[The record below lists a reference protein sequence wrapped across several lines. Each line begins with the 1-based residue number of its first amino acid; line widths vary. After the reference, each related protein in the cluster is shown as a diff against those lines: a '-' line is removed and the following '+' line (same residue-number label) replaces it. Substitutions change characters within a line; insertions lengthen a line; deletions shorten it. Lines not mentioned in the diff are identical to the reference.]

1 MKEAVI
7 VSAVRT
13 PIGKAKR
20 GSLVKFRPDD
30 MAAIV
35 IKEVVNRT
43 NGAVKPEDI
52 DDVIIGNAFP
62 EAEQGLNMA
71 RIAVLRAGFPDTIPA
86 VTVNRFCSSGIQS
99 IADAAFKIMSGQYDI
114 VIAGGSE
121 NMTMVPMTGNK
132 LTPNP
137 YLAHNMPQA
146 YINMGLTAEN
156 VAEKYNISREEQDE
170 YAYES
175 NMKAVAAIK
184 EGKFKDEII
193 PLEIESVVL
202 ENGKRVVKKR
212 IFDTDEGP
220 RANTTIEG
228 LARLK
233 PVFRAGGTVTAG
245 NSSQMSDGAAAVLL
259 MSADKAKELGLKPL
273 AKFVAYSVAGC
284 PPELMGIGPSVAIP
298 KVLKK
303 ADMKLED
310 IELFEINEAFASQ
323 YLYCCKALNIDM
335 KKVNVNGGAI
345 ALGHPLGCTGA
356 KLTVQLIYEMR
367 RRGLKYG
374 IVSMCIG
381 GGMGAAGIFEIYHD

>member
-1 MKEAVI
+1 MREAVI

-13 PIGKAKR
+13 PIGKAHR
-20 GSLVKFRPDD
+20 GTLVKFRPDD
-30 MAAIV
+30 MAATV
-35 IKEVVNRT
+35 IKEVINRT

-52 DDVIIGNAFP
+52 DDVVIGNAFP

-71 RIAVLRAGFPDTIPA
+71 RVAVLRAGLPDTVPA
-86 VTVNRFCSSGIQS
+86 VTVNRFCSSGLQS
-99 IADAAFKIMSGQYDI
+99 VADASFKVMSGQYDI

-121 NMTMVPMTGNK
+121 NMSMVPMTGNK

-137 YLAHNMPQA
+137 YLAEKLPQA

-156 VAEKYNISREEQDE
+156 VASKYGISREEQDQC
-170 YAYES
+170 AYES

-184 EGKFKDEII
+184 EGKFKEEII
-193 PLEIESVVL
+193 PLEVENVVF

-228 LARLK
+228 LAKLK
-233 PVFRAGGTVTAG
+233 PVFKSGGSVTAG
-245 NSSQMSDGAAAVLL
+245 NSSQMSDGAAAVLI
-259 MSADKAKELGLKPL
+259 MSGEKAKELGLKPL
-273 AKFVAYSVAGC
+273 AKFIGYSVAGC
-284 PPELMGIGPSVAIP
+284 PPELMGIGPSIAIP
-298 KVLKK
+298 KVLEKNNMKK
-303 ADMKLED
+303 ED
-310 IELFEINEAFASQ
+310 IDLFEINEAFASQ
-323 YLYCCKALNIDM
+323 FLYCGKVLDLDM
-335 KKVNVNGGAI
+335 SKVNVNGGAI

-367 RRGLKYG
+367 RRNLKYG

-381 GGMGAAGIFEIYHD
+381 GGMGAAGIFEMIY

>member
-30 MAAIV
+30 LAAIV
-35 IKEVVNRT
+35 IKEVINRT
-43 NGAVKPEDI
+43 GGAVKPEQI
-52 DDVIIGNAFP
+52 EDVIIGNAFP

-71 RIAVLRAGFPDTIPA
+71 RIASIRAGLPDSVPA
-86 VTVNRFCSSGIQS
+86 VTVNRFCSSGLQS
-99 IADAAFKIMSGQYDI
+99 IADASFKIMSGQYDI

-137 YLAHNMPQA
+137 YLADTRPGV

-156 VAEKYNISREEQDE
+156 VAEKFNISREEQDE

-175 NMKAVAAIK
+175 NMKAVEAIK
-184 EGKFKDEII
+184 AGKFKDEII
-193 PLEIESVVL
+193 PLKIETTTFA
-202 ENGKRVVKKR
+202 NGKKVKNEK

-228 LARLK
+228 LAKLRPAFK
-233 PVFRAGGTVTAG
+233 VGGSVTAG
-245 NSSQMSDGAAAVLL
+245 NSSQMSDGAAAVLV
-259 MSADKAKELGLKPL
+259 MSRDKAEELGLKPL
-273 AKFVAYSVAGC
+273 AKFIAYSVAGC
-284 PPELMGIGPSVAIP
+284 PPEFMGLGPSVAIP
-298 KVLKK
+298 KVLKV
-303 ADMKLED
+303 ANMKLED
-310 IELFEINEAFASQ
+310 IDLFEINEAFASQ
-323 YLYCCKALNIDM
+323 FLYCCKTLNIDM

-345 ALGHPLGCTGA
+345 ALGHPLGCTGS

-381 GGMGAAGIFEIYHD
+381 GGMGAAGIFEMLYD

>member
-1 MKEAVI
+1 MREAVI

-43 NGAVKPEDI
+43 NSAVKPENI

-71 RIAVLRAGFPDTIPA
+71 RIAVFRAGFPDSVPA
-86 VTVNRFCSSGIQS
+86 VTVNRFCSSGLQS
-99 IADAAFKIMSGQYDI
+99 IADGCFKVMSGQYDI

-121 NMTMVPMTGNK
+121 NMSMVPMTGNK

-137 YLAHNMPQA
+137 YLADNMPQA

-156 VAEKYNISREEQDE
+156 VAEKFNISREEQDE
-170 YAYES
+170 YAYQS
-175 NMKAVAAIK
+175 NMKAVDAIK
-184 EGKFKDEII
+184 SGRFKDEIV
-193 PLEIESVVL
+193 PVEIESIVL
-202 ENGKRVVKKR
+202 ENGKKVVKKKV
-212 IFDTDEGP
+212 FDTDEGP

-228 LARLK
+228 LAKLK
-233 PVFRAGGTVTAG
+233 PVFRTGGSVTAG
-245 NSSQMSDGAAAVLL
+245 NSSQMSDGAAAVLI
-259 MSADKAKELGLKPL
+259 MSREKADELGLKPL

-284 PPELMGIGPSVAIP
+284 LPELMGIGPSVAIP
-298 KVLKK
+298 KVLKA

-323 YLYCCKALNIDM
+323 FLYCCKNLDIDLN
-335 KKVNVNGGAI
+335 KVNVNGGAI
-345 ALGHPLGCTGA
+345 ALGHPLGCTGS

-367 RRGLKYG
+367 RRSLKYG

-381 GGMGAAGIFEIYHD
+381 GGMGAAGIFEMIYE

>member
-52 DDVIIGNAFP
+52 EDVIIGNAFP

-71 RIAVLRAGFPDTIPA
+71 RIAVLRAGFPDSVPA
-86 VTVNRFCSSGIQS
+86 VTVNRFCSSGLQS
-99 IADAAFKIMSGQYDI
+99 IADGAFKVMSGQYDI

-121 NMTMVPMTGNK
+121 NMSMVPMTGNK

-137 YLAHNMPQA
+137 YLAENMPQA

-170 YAYES
+170 YAYQS
-175 NMKAVAAIK
+175 NMKAVNAIK

-193 PLEIESVVL
+193 PVEVESVVL
-202 ENGKRVVKKR
+202 ENGKRVVKKKVFE
-212 IFDTDEGP
+212 IDEGP

-228 LARLK
+228 LAKLK
-233 PVFRAGGTVTAG
+233 PVFRAGGSVTAG
-245 NSSQMSDGAAAVLL
+245 NSSQMSDGAAAVMI
-259 MSADKAKELGLKPL
+259 MSREKAEELGLKPL

-298 KVLKK
+298 KVLN
-303 ADMKLED
+303 AANMKLDD

-323 YLYCCKALNIDM
+323 FLYCCKNLNINMD
-335 KKVNVNGGAI
+335 KVNVNGGAI

-381 GGMGAAGIFEIYHD
+381 GGMGAAGIFEMIYE

>member
-35 IKEVVNRT
+35 IKEVVNRA

-156 VAEKYNISREEQDE
+156 VAEKFNISREEQDE

-228 LARLK
+228 LAKLK

-310 IELFEINEAFASQ
+310 IDLFEINEAFASQ

-381 GGMGAAGIFEIYHD
+381 GGMGAAGIFEIFHD

>member
-1 MKEAVI
+1 MREAVI

-43 NGAVKPEDI
+43 NSAVKPENI

-71 RIAVLRAGFPDTIPA
+71 RIAVFRAGFPDSVPA
-86 VTVNRFCSSGIQS
+86 VTVNRFCSSGLQS
-99 IADAAFKIMSGQYDI
+99 IADGCFKVMSGQYDI

-121 NMTMVPMTGNK
+121 NMSMVPMTGNK

-137 YLAHNMPQA
+137 YLADNMPQA

-156 VAEKYNISREEQDE
+156 VAEKFNISREEQDE
-170 YAYES
+170 YAYQS
-175 NMKAVAAIK
+175 NMKAVDAIK
-184 EGKFKDEII
+184 SGRFKDEIV
-193 PLEIESVVL
+193 PVEIESIVL
-202 ENGKRVVKKR
+202 ENGKKVVKKKV
-212 IFDTDEGP
+212 FDTDEGP

-228 LARLK
+228 LAKLK
-233 PVFRAGGTVTAG
+233 PVFRTGGSVTAG
-245 NSSQMSDGAAAVLL
+245 NSSQMSDGAAAVLI
-259 MSADKAKELGLKPL
+259 MSREKADELGLKPL

-298 KVLKK
+298 KVLKA

-323 YLYCCKALNIDM
+323 FLYCCKNLDIDLN
-335 KKVNVNGGAI
+335 KVNVNGGAI
-345 ALGHPLGCTGA
+345 ALGHPLGCTGS

-367 RRGLKYG
+367 RRSLKYG

-381 GGMGAAGIFEIYHD
+381 GGMGAAGIFEMIYE

>member
-20 GSLVKFRPDD
+20 GSLAKFRPDD
-30 MAAIV
+30 LAAIV
-35 IKEVVNRT
+35 IKEVINRA

-52 DDVIIGNAFP
+52 DDVVIGNAFP

-71 RIAVLRAGFPDTIPA
+71 RIAALRAGLPDSVPA

-121 NMTMVPMTGNK
+121 NMSMVPMTGNK

-137 YLAHNMPQA
+137 YLSENMPQA

-156 VAEKYNISREEQDE
+156 VADKYGISREEQDE
-170 YAYES
+170 YALQS
-175 NMKAVAAIK
+175 NMKAVDAIK
-184 EGKFKDEII
+184 NGKFKDEII
-193 PLEIESVVL
+193 PVEVENVL
-202 ENGKRVVKKR
+202 FQNGKKKTVKK
-212 IFDTDEGP
+212 IFDIDEGP
-220 RANTTIEG
+220 RANTTLEG
-228 LARLK
+228 LAKLK
-233 PVFRAGGTVTAG
+233 PVFRKGGSVTAG
-245 NSSQMSDGAAAVLL
+245 NSSQMSDGAAAVML
-259 MSADKAKELGLKPL
+259 MSKEKADELGLKPL

-298 KVLKK
+298 KVLDR
-303 ADMKLED
+303 AGLKLDD

-323 YLYCCKALNIDM
+323 FLYCAKVLNINLE
-335 KKVNVNGGAI
+335 KVNVNGGAI

-356 KLTVQLIYEMR
+356 KLTVQLIYEMK

-381 GGMGAAGIFEIYHD
+381 GGMGAAGIFEIF

>member
-52 DDVIIGNAFP
+52 EDVIIGNAFP

-71 RIAVLRAGFPDTIPA
+71 RIAVLRAGFPDSVPA
-86 VTVNRFCSSGIQS
+86 VTVNRFCSSGLQS
-99 IADAAFKIMSGQYDI
+99 IADGAFKVMSGQYDI

-121 NMTMVPMTGNK
+121 NMSMVPMTGNK

-137 YLAHNMPQA
+137 YLAENMPQA

-170 YAYES
+170 YAYQS
-175 NMKAVAAIK
+175 NMKAVNAIK

-193 PLEIESVVL
+193 PVEIESVVL
-202 ENGKRVVKKR
+202 ENGKRVVKKKVFE
-212 IFDTDEGP
+212 IDEGP

-228 LARLK
+228 LAKLK
-233 PVFRAGGTVTAG
+233 PVFRAGGSVTAG
-245 NSSQMSDGAAAVLL
+245 NSSQMSDGAAAVMI
-259 MSADKAKELGLKPL
+259 MSREKAEELGLKPL

-298 KVLKK
+298 KVLN
-303 ADMKLED
+303 AANMKLDD

-323 YLYCCKALNIDM
+323 FLYCCKNLNINMD
-335 KKVNVNGGAI
+335 KVNVNGGAI

-381 GGMGAAGIFEIYHD
+381 GGMGAAGIFEMIYE

>member
-13 PIGKAKR
+13 PVGKAKR

-30 MAAIV
+30 LAAIV
-35 IKEVVNRT
+35 MKEVVKRT

-71 RIAVLRAGFPDTIPA
+71 RIAVFRAGFPDSVPA
-86 VTVNRFCSSGIQS
+86 VTVNRFCSSGLQS
-99 IADAAFKIMSGQYDI
+99 IADGCFKVMSGQYDI

-121 NMTMVPMTGNK
+121 NMSMVPMTGNK

-137 YLAHNMPQA
+137 YLADNMPQA

-170 YAYES
+170 YAYYS
-175 NMKAVAAIK
+175 NMKAVNAIN
-184 EGKFKDEII
+184 EGKFKDEIV
-193 PLEIESVVL
+193 PVEIESVVY
-202 ENGKRVVKKR
+202 ENGKRVVKKK
-212 IFDTDEGP
+212 IFEIDEGP

-228 LARLK
+228 LSKLK
-233 PVFRAGGTVTAG
+233 PVFRTGGSVTAG
-245 NSSQMSDGAAAVLL
+245 NSSQMSDGAAAVLI
-259 MSADKAKELGLKPL
+259 MSKEKAEELGLKPL
-273 AKFVAYSVAGC
+273 AKFIAYSVAGC

-298 KVLKK
+298 KVLN
-303 ADMKLED
+303 AANMSLDNID
-310 IELFEINEAFASQ
+310 LFEINEAFASQ
-323 YLYCCKALNIDM
+323 FLYCCKNLNIDM
-335 KKVNVNGGAI
+335 EKVNVNGGAI

-381 GGMGAAGIFEIYHD
+381 GGMGAAGIFEMLY

>member
-20 GSLVKFRPDD
+20 GSLAKFRPDD
-30 MAAIV
+30 LAAIV
-35 IKEVVNRT
+35 IKEVINRT

-52 DDVIIGNAFP
+52 DDVVIGNAFP

-71 RIAVLRAGFPDTIPA
+71 RIAVLRAGLPDSVPA

-121 NMTMVPMTGNK
+121 NMSMVPMTGNK

-137 YLAHNMPQA
+137 YLSENMPQA

-156 VAEKYNISREEQDE
+156 VADKYGISREEQDE
-170 YAYES
+170 YALRS
-175 NMKAVAAIK
+175 NMKAVDAIK
-184 EGKFKDEII
+184 NGKFKDEII
-193 PLEIESVVL
+193 PVEVENVL
-202 ENGKRVVKKR
+202 FQNGKKKTVKK
-212 IFDTDEGP
+212 IFDIDEGP
-220 RANTTIEG
+220 RANTTLEG
-228 LARLK
+228 LAKLK
-233 PVFRAGGTVTAG
+233 PVFRKGGSVTAG
-245 NSSQMSDGAAAVLL
+245 NSSQMSDGAAAVML
-259 MSADKAKELGLKPL
+259 MSKEKADELGLKPL

-298 KVLKK
+298 KVLDR
-303 ADMKLED
+303 AGLKLDD

-323 YLYCCKALNIDM
+323 FLYCAKVLNINLE
-335 KKVNVNGGAI
+335 KVNVNGGAI

-356 KLTVQLIYEMR
+356 KLTVQLIYEMK

-381 GGMGAAGIFEIYHD
+381 GGMGAAGIFEIF

>member
-20 GSLVKFRPDD
+20 GSLAKFRPDD
-30 MAAIV
+30 LAAIV
-35 IKEVVNRT
+35 IKEVINRT

-52 DDVIIGNAFP
+52 DDVVIGNAFP

-71 RIAVLRAGFPDTIPA
+71 RIAVLRAGLPDSVPA

-121 NMTMVPMTGNK
+121 NMSMVPMTGNK

-137 YLAHNMPQA
+137 YLSENMPQA

-156 VAEKYNISREEQDE
+156 VADKYGISREEQDE
-170 YAYES
+170 YALRS
-175 NMKAVAAIK
+175 NMKAVDAIK
-184 EGKFKDEII
+184 NGKFKDEII
-193 PLEIESVVL
+193 PVEVENVL
-202 ENGKRVVKKR
+202 FQNGKKKTVKK
-212 IFDTDEGP
+212 IFDIDEGP
-220 RANTTIEG
+220 RANTTLEG
-228 LARLK
+228 LAKLK
-233 PVFRAGGTVTAG
+233 PVFRKGGSVTAG
-245 NSSQMSDGAAAVLL
+245 NSSQMSDGAAAVML
-259 MSADKAKELGLKPL
+259 MSKEKADELGLKPL

-298 KVLKK
+298 KALDRAGLKL
-303 ADMKLED
+303 DD

-323 YLYCCKALNIDM
+323 FLYCAKVLNINLE
-335 KKVNVNGGAI
+335 KVNVNGGAI

-356 KLTVQLIYEMR
+356 KLTVQLIYEMK

-381 GGMGAAGIFEIYHD
+381 GGMGAAGIFEIF

>member
-13 PIGKAKR
+13 PVGKAKR

-30 MAAIV
+30 LAAIV
-35 IKEVVNRT
+35 MKEVVKRT

-71 RIAVLRAGFPDTIPA
+71 RIAVFRAGFPDSVPA
-86 VTVNRFCSSGIQS
+86 VTVNRFCSSGLQS
-99 IADAAFKIMSGQYDI
+99 IADGCFKVMSGQYDI

-121 NMTMVPMTGNK
+121 NMSMVPMTGNK

-137 YLAHNMPQA
+137 YLADNMPQA

-170 YAYES
+170 YAYYS
-175 NMKAVAAIK
+175 NMKAVNAIN

-193 PLEIESVVL
+193 PVEIESVVY
-202 ENGKRVVKKR
+202 ENGKRVVKKK
-212 IFDTDEGP
+212 IFEIDEGP

-228 LARLK
+228 LSKLK
-233 PVFRAGGTVTAG
+233 PVFRTGGSVTAG
-245 NSSQMSDGAAAVLL
+245 NSSQMSDGAAAVLI
-259 MSADKAKELGLKPL
+259 MSKEKAEELGLKPL
-273 AKFVAYSVAGC
+273 AKFIAYSVAGC

-298 KVLKK
+298 KVLN
-303 ADMKLED
+303 AANMSLDNID
-310 IELFEINEAFASQ
+310 LFEINEAFASQ
-323 YLYCCKALNIDM
+323 FLYCCKNLNIDM
-335 KKVNVNGGAI
+335 EKVNVNGGAI

-381 GGMGAAGIFEIYHD
+381 GGMGAAGIFEMLY

>member
-1 MKEAVI
+1 MRDAVI

-71 RIAVLRAGFPDTIPA
+71 RIAVFRAGFPDSVPA
-86 VTVNRFCSSGIQS
+86 VTVNRFCSSGLQS
-99 IADAAFKIMSGQYDI
+99 IADGCFKVMSGQYDV

-121 NMTMVPMTGNK
+121 NMSMVPMTGNK

-137 YLAHNMPQA
+137 YLADNMPQA

-170 YAYES
+170 YAYQS
-175 NMKAVAAIK
+175 NMKAVDAIK
-184 EGKFKDEII
+184 NGRFKDEII
-193 PLEIESVVL
+193 PVEIESTIL
-202 ENGKRVVKKR
+202 ENGKKVVKKK

-228 LARLK
+228 LAKLK
-233 PVFRAGGTVTAG
+233 PVFRAGGSVTAG
-245 NSSQMSDGAAAVLL
+245 NSSQMSDGAAAVLI
-259 MSADKAKELGLKPL
+259 MSKEKADELGLKPL

-298 KVLKK
+298 KVLKA

-323 YLYCCKALNIDM
+323 FLYCCKNLNIDLN
-335 KKVNVNGGAI
+335 KVNVNGGAI
-345 ALGHPLGCTGA
+345 ALGHPLGCTGS

-381 GGMGAAGIFEIYHD
+381 GGMGAAGIFEMIYE